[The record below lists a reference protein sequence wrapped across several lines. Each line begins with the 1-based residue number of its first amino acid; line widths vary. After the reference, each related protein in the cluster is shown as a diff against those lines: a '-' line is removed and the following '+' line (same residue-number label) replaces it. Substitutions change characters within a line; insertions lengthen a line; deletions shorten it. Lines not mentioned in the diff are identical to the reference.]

1 MFTGLIEEIGYIRSI
16 NRLGNSIKFEIE
28 SKKILNDLKINDSVA
43 INGVCLTVTDL
54 KQNSFIA
61 DAVDET
67 LRKTTFSR
75 YRINQSVNLERALML
90 SSRLGGHIVL
100 GHIDTIG
107 KILEI
112 KNESLGILFKVSFPV
127 EFNKFVV
134 KVGSICIDGVSL
146 TISDLFNNSF
156 RTSVIPHTFNNTIF
170 REYKIGNEV
179 NLEFDILGKYIE
191 KLTTGKSD
199 FEDKLKSF
207 LSES

>member
-1 MFTGLIEEIGYIRSI
+1 MFTGLIEEIGHIRSI

-28 SKKILNDLKINDSVA
+28 SKKILNDLKIDDSVA

-75 YRINQSVNLERALML
+75 YKINQSVNLERALML

-112 KNESLGILFKVSFPV
+112 QNESLGILFKVSFPA

-170 REYKIGNEV
+170 REYKIGTVV

-207 LSES
+207 LSE